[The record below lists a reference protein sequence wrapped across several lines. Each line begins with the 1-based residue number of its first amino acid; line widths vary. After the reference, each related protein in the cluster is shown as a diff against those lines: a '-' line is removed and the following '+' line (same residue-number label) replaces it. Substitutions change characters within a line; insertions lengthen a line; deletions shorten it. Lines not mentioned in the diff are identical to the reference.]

1 MTKLDL
7 KTEYQ
12 KQVAQDIPDLWDR
25 IEAGID
31 AEIEANSSKTLKEN
45 RKEKVISFQKIVKY
59 SSLLV
64 AAACMVIV
72 VVAVFKNK
80 SAMETATTRS
90 MNAPKKSDAT
100 FDENE
105 AMVETFNEADAAA
118 EENLSKKKSI
128 MADSNYTKEA
138 KTQKDTLNNQEEA
151 ETFMEEELEQTA
163 DDKAED
169 VLRSLE
175 IEKEVTVEEIVKS
188 SDKKVFLKVKDID
201 NEALTIY
208 VPDELSKNLST
219 NDLHSK
225 VTIVIKDL
233 EEPVKLNGEDVLF
246 ELKEIR

>member
-1 MTKLDL
+1 
-7 KTEYQ
+7 
-12 KQVAQDIPDLWDR
+12 
-25 IEAGID
+25 
-31 AEIEANSSKTLKEN
+31 
-45 RKEKVISFQKIVKY
+45 
-59 SSLLV
+59 
-64 AAACMVIV
+64 
-72 VVAVFKNK
+72 
-80 SAMETATTRS
+80 
-90 MNAPKKSDAT
+90 
-100 FDENE
+100 
-105 AMVETFNEADAAA
+105 
-118 EENLSKKKSI
+118 

-138 KTQKDTLNNQEEA
+138 KTQKDTLNYQEEA
-151 ETFMEEELEQTA
+151 ETFMEEEKEKIA

-225 VTIVIKDL
+225 ATIVIKDL